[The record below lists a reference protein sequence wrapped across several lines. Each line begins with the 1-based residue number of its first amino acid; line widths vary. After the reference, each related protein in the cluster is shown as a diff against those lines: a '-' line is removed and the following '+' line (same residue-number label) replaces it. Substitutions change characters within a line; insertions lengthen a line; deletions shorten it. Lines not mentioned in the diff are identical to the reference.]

1 MNVGSYIFQ
10 SPYPSPIQV
19 GRPDPQAK
27 MEEGSGNTAEA
38 SVQPAVKA
46 QPDASAFVAQK
57 TKPVPSVNVVASST
71 NSALSSSLES
81 FSSIN
86 KQAKVVEAYTGN

>member
-1 MNVGSYIFQ
+1 MNVTSYIFQ

-27 MEEGSGNTAEA
+27 VDEGPSKVAEA
-38 SVQPAVKA
+38 PVQASGKVQPSA
-46 QPDASAFVAQK
+46 DAYVAQA
-57 TKPVPSVNVVASST
+57 TDSGSSVNVAASST
-71 NSALSSSLES
+71 DSGVSSSLES

-86 KQAKVVEAYTGN
+86 KQAKVVEAYTDN